1 MTVPGIGVTLGD
13 PGGVGPEV
21 VLKSLTEL
29 PLPADVRIVVFGDH
43 RIVDAARESL
53 NVGLEFVP
61 WTGESEKGSGLYLKD
76 IGVSHEEPFF
86 GRPGSLNGEASFRF
100 FEEAVKAARQGHVQA
115 VVTAPIS
122 KASWRLAGIPWRGH
136 TEYLE
141 HFYPGA
147 VMSFWSGRL
156 KVALFTHHLP
166 LKEALE
172 RISRDK
178 LIDFFKSLYAGL
190 EKLRGGAFELL
201 VAGLNPHAGEEG
213 LLGSEDEEII
223 RPSVEAARAEGIR
236 INGPYP
242 PDTVFLKARDR
253 EDAVAVA
260 LYHDQGLV
268 AFKTLAF
275 ETGVNVTLGLPF
287 LRTSPDH
294 GTAFEIAGKGIADP
308 RSMSEAL
315 KFADNVRSRII
326 G

>member
-21 VLKSLTEL
+21 VLKSLAGWSQ
-29 PLPADVRIVVFGDH
+29 PNDIRIVVFGER
-43 RIVDAARESL
+43 RIVDTALESL
-53 NVGLEFVP
+53 NIGLELVS
-61 WTGESEKGSGLYLKD
+61 WTEKPEKGPGIYLKD
-76 IGVSHEEPFF
+76 LGVSRGGPSF
-86 GRPGSLNGEASFRF
+86 GGPGHVNGEASFRF
-100 FEEAVKAARQGHVQA
+100 FEEAVEAARLGQVQA

-147 VMSFWSGRL
+147 VMSFWSDRL

-166 LKEALE
+166 LKEALG
-172 RISRDK
+172 RIRREK
-178 LIDFFKSLYAGL
+178 LIDFFKNLCASL
-190 EKLRGGAFELL
+190 EKVRGSEFELF
-201 VAGLNPHAGEEG
+201 VSGLNPHAGEEG
-213 LLGSEDEEII
+213 LLGPEDEEII

-236 INGPYP
+236 ISGPYP

-253 EDAVAVA
+253 KDAMAVA
-260 LYHDQGLV
+260 LYHDQGLI
-268 AFKTLAF
+268 AFKILAF

-315 KFADNVRSRII
+315 KFASSFTAAAS
-326 G
+326 

>member
-1 MTVPGIGVTLGD
+1 MKVPGIGVTLGD

-21 VLKSLTEL
+21 VLKSLTEWSGRDDL
-29 PLPADVRIVVFGDH
+29 RIVVFGES

-53 NVGLEFVP
+53 NIGLELAP
-61 WTGESEKGSGLYLKD
+61 WTGKSETGPGIYLKD
-76 IGVSHEEPFF
+76 LGVSLEEPSL
-86 GRPGSLNGEASFRF
+86 GRPGQSNGEASFRF
-100 FEEAVKAARQGHVQA
+100 FEEAVDAARRGHIQA

-122 KASWRLAGIPWRGH
+122 KASWKLAGIPWRGH

-147 VMSFWSGRL
+147 VMSFWSDRL

-166 LKEALE
+166 LKEALGQIRRE
-172 RISRDK
+172 K
-178 LIDFFKSLYAGL
+178 LLCFFRSLWAGL
-190 EKLRGGAFELL
+190 ERLRTGDFELL
-201 VAGLNPHAGEEG
+201 VAGLNPHAGEDG
-213 LLGSEDEEII
+213 LLGPEDEEIV

-236 INGPYP
+236 IRGPYP

-253 EDAVAVA
+253 KDALAVA
-260 LYHDQGLV
+260 LYHDQGLI
-268 AFKTLAF
+268 AFKILAF

-294 GTAFEIAGKGIADP
+294 GTAFEIVGKGKADP

-315 KFADNVRSRII
+315 KFAVSFTAAAS
-326 G
+326 